1 VEVTLLKIVP
11 MVTRELDVVNA
22 PKNIINSEENVENV
36 ENNGSF
42 GFVY

>member
-1 VEVTLLKIVP
+1 

-22 PKNIINSEENVENV
+22 LKDIINSEENVENV